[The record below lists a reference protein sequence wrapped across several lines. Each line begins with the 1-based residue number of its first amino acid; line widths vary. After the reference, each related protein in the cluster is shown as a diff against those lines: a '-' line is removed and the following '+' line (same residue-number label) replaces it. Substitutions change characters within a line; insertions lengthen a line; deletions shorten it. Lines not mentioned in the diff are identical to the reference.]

1 PTGEGRSTLWSP
13 SPASPC
19 TKPDATAEVLPPAGE
34 LDRLRMTQPD
44 LERVA
49 VITKGR
55 FYSLADAEKLPDEL
69 PPLPRVTLNQP
80 RPPYLLWNH
89 PSLFALALA
98 LICGGWLL
106 RKRHQLL

>member
-1 PTGEGRSTLWSP
+1 MRVPA
-13 SPASPC
+13 ASPG
-19 TKPDATAEVLPPAGE
+19 TKPNATAKVLPPAGE
-34 LDRLRMTQPD
+34 LDRLRMNQPD

-49 VITKGR
+49 VITKGH

-98 LICGGWLL
+98 LICGEWLL

>member
-1 PTGEGRSTLWSP
+1 MPL
-13 SPASPC
+13 
-19 TKPDATAEVLPPAGE
+19 AGE
-34 LDRLRMTQPD
+34 LDRLLMNQPD

-49 VITKGR
+49 VITKCH
-55 FYSLADAEKLPDEL
+55 FYSLADSEKLPDEL

-98 LICGGWLL
+98 LICGEWLL